1 MRRKAIF
8 YCILVAATY
17 LSVEVFSFLAYRI
30 GAGEGFSFQKLATKR
45 QARLHTGTTRVNLP
59 EELSRLYNAPVFLHP
74 YLGFVINRDFY
85 RDEDVQRVYP
95 GFSISREGFVVDQS
109 SPSVIQKRSPDK
121 LIVGITGGS
130 FAGGLAVMATGEL
143 ERALA
148 VSGRFPKRRVVFVRL
163 ANGGYKQPQQ
173 LMTLAYLL
181 GRGAQFD
188 LIINID
194 GFNEVALPPLE
205 NLGSIPLDFP
215 RSWQVTVRKAGG
227 ETEVRTAE
235 SQVEALR
242 ARQRGMAG
250 WFGKVSFRYS
260 VSLNT
265 VWWALDNRLENQ
277 VRQISARF
285 SGRDPNSSSD
295 AVVRFY
301 RPEQKPGSEREMYR
315 ALATL
320 WKDCSIQMKNLC
332 AANQI
337 AYFHFLQPNQYV
349 PGSKTMSDEEKR
361 TALSDRQPMRLS
373 VLGGYPLLQE
383 AGRALQEAD
392 VQYHDLTSVFSRH
405 PEPLYEDD
413 CCHPNRRGYEIV
425 AQAIAKIVT
434 EQTTRT
440 GNPAP
445 SVTSS
450 HDASRRGA
458 R

>member
-1 MRRKAIF
+1 MGRRALF

-17 LSVEVFSFLAYRI
+17 LAVELFSLLAYRVA
-30 GAGEGFSFQKLATKR
+30 AGESFSFEKLATTR
-45 QARLHTGTTRVNLP
+45 QARLQTLAAGANLP
-59 EELSRLYNAPVFLHP
+59 AELSRLYNAPVFLHP

-109 SPSVIQKRSPDK
+109 APSVIQKRSSDK

-130 FAGGLAVMATGEL
+130 FAGGFAVMGTRVL
-143 ERALA
+143 EKTL
-148 VSGRFPKRRVVFVRL
+148 VGSGRLGNRRVVFVRL

-181 GRGAQFD
+181 GLGAQFD

-215 RSWQVTVRKAGG
+215 RSWHVAVRKAGG
-227 ETEVRTAE
+227 ETEVRAAE
-235 SQVEALR
+235 SEVATLR
-242 ARQRGMAG
+242 ARQRRMAG
-250 WFGKVSFRYS
+250 WFQASPFRYS

-265 VWWALDNRLENQ
+265 VWWALNNRLENQ
-277 VRQISARF
+277 VREISARF
-285 SGRDPNSSSD
+285 SDRDPKGSSD

-301 RPEQKPGSEREMYR
+301 RPEKPRSEKEMYR
-315 ALATL
+315 DLATL
-320 WKDCSIQMKNLC
+320 WKDCSIQMRNLC
-332 AANQI
+332 AANGI

-349 PGSKTMSDEEKR
+349 PGSKTMGDEEKR

-373 VLGGYPLLQE
+373 VLAGYPLLQE
-383 AGRALQEAD
+383 AGRTLQEAD
-392 VQYHDLTSVFSRH
+392 VRYHDLTTVFSRH

-425 AQAIAKIVT
+425 AQAIGEIVA
-434 EQTTRT
+434 EQTGR
-440 GNPAP
+440 AAAEVP
-445 SVTSS
+445 STPSS
-450 HDASRRGA
+450 QDSPRGA